1 MKNKKLHAL
10 ILLFTITATI
20 NNLNAQTK
28 VGVKAG
34 MNFSNVRMNEENES
48 KANTQSIPGILLG
61 LTVDVPVAHD
71 FYIQPAIQ
79 YSRKGYKQ
87 KSGGFYGSA
96 TNFKVNVSYV
106 EVPVNILYKPHLGA
120 GNLLIGAG
128 PYIAYGMGGKWNSDT
143 HVVLGDINIG
153 NSGDVIFRNDAMDG
167 GDINSYKYGKRLD
180 YGLNFLAGYEFF
192 RKLSF
197 QLGGQL
203 GLANLKPEVN
213 GVKRSGKLK
222 NAGFSISVGYQL

>member
-1 MKNKKLHAL
+1 MKNKKLHTL
-10 ILLFTITATI
+10 ILLFSLAATV
-20 NNLNAQTK
+20 NMANAQTK

-34 MNFSNVRMNEENES
+34 MNFSNVRLNEENES
-48 KANTQSIPGILLG
+48 KANTQSIPGVVLG
-61 LTVDVPVAHD
+61 LTVDIPVACD

-87 KSGGFYGSA
+87 KTGGFYGTA

-106 EVPVNILYKPHLGA
+106 EVPVNILYKPCVGT
-120 GNLLIGAG
+120 GRLLIGAG
-128 PYIAYGMGGKWNSDT
+128 PYIAYGMGGKWKSDNR
-143 HVVLGDINIG
+143 VVMGDISIG
-153 NSGDVIFRNDAMDG
+153 NTGDVIFRNDAMDG
-167 GDINSYKYGKRLD
+167 GDINSYIYGKRLD

-213 GVKRSGKLK
+213 GVKRTGKLK